1 MMMNKHILALRY
13 DSLFLDSRPT
23 LLNMVPSID
32 LKKLLDL
39 NEATTLSSTQFD
51 LPQT

>member
-1 MMMNKHILALRY
+1 MMMNKHILAFRY

-32 LKKLLDL
+32 SKTFLDS
-39 NEATTLSSTQFD
+39 NEVTTVSSTQFD